1 MLAVFADPQQP
12 VSASFVQSVIHDR
25 LPQQTLALLSQQP
38 NLQSLRLEFV
48 GSTAQQPIIHRLIR
62 HYAVEVNILFANMSE
77 VQSTILGFMIVQLS
91 GEPAQIAA
99 AKDFLTETGVK
110 ISHV

>member
-1 MLAVFADPQQP
+1 
-12 VSASFVQSVIHDR
+12 VIHDR

-99 AKDFLTETGVK
+99 AKVFLTETGVK

>member
-1 MLAVFADPQQP
+1 
-12 VSASFVQSVIHDR
+12 
-25 LPQQTLALLSQQP
+25 
-38 NLQSLRLEFV
+38 
-48 GSTAQQPIIHRLIR
+48 
-62 HYAVEVNILFANMSE
+62 VEVNILFANMSE